1 METINFDDMKKEMKE
16 LERVYMMFGEEPFS
30 FREAAAISK
39 FNGSLIKFCNKQ
51 QWLERIPQEDGSI
64 FWKLTFIGAR
74 MVEIYIEYKKEA
86 EEKHERYINKKLN
99 TEIKKAK
106 IQF

>member
-1 METINFDDMKKEMKE
+1 
-16 LERVYMMFGEEPFS
+16 
-30 FREAAAISK
+30 
-39 FNGSLIKFCNKQ
+39 
-51 QWLERIPQEDGSI
+51 
-64 FWKLTFIGAR
+64 